1 VSRDLEEFTA
11 FIAAR
16 SRALLRTAW
25 LLTGGDRG
33 AGEDLLQ
40 DAFAELFVRWNKIKE
55 PAARERYVRRIL
67 VRSATRRWRS
77 RARRAEHPTE
87 QVPDLAIGSQGD
99 DVAEGLDVG
108 ASLARLPA
116 RQRAVLVL
124 RYYEDMSEA
133 QIADTLGCSTGTV
146 KNHASRA
153 LKTLERN
160 LRDTI
165 YVPVDRGAEE
175 DAGPEGH

>member
-1 VSRDLEEFTA
+1 MSRDLEEYTEFV
-11 FIAAR
+11 AAR
-16 SRALLRTAW
+16 SRALLRMAW
-25 LLTGGDRG
+25 LLTGGDKG

-40 DAFAELFVRWNKIKE
+40 DAFAELFVRWNKIDE
-55 PAARERYVRRIL
+55 PAARESYVRRIL

-77 RARRAEHPTE
+77 SARLAERPMEHL
-87 QVPDLAIGSQGD
+87 PDQEVGGQGD
-99 DVAEGLDVG
+99 QIVQGMDVLD
-108 ASLARLPA
+108 SLARLPV

-133 QIADTLGCSTGTV
+133 QIADTLGCSRGTV
-146 KNHASRA
+146 KSHASRA
-153 LKTLERN
+153 LKTLEGN

-175 DAGPEGH
+175 DDSPEGH